1 MRDSRHVALYLW
13 LIILVIGSVCVGL
26 FLVHFRYHA
35 WDFRNNL
42 WGPARLLLQGEMPY
56 DPQALE
62 GLSAEWGV
70 PFHLSIWFPTIVGLG
85 LPLGAVPLP
94 NAANIWLFLSLT
106 ASLVTVG
113 LVHRV
118 SGPDDSPRIL
128 LSLALVLVAFAPLY
142 AHLRQGQ
149 ASLIVLA
156 SVIPAWVLLEHDR
169 ASWAGVVL
177 SLSWA
182 KPQLIL
188 FAWPLLAWLAIE
200 KRQFRALFGG
210 WLVGSVAQTIPLW
223 ILEPGWP
230 AGYLGALDAN
240 PVWLQPNILSL
251 VTTWSGS
258 PMVGWTATLLAV
270 ATAFAWLA
278 HTWRHHDPVVA
289 LSWAL
294 ALTPTIS
301 PYTWSYD
308 QVLLL
313 PLLVVILRTARAGP
327 RRTVFWIVF
336 LVCQV
341 VYLALRIQTPP
352 DTWYAWFPPVL
363 LLFAALV

>member
-1 MRDSRHVALYLW
+1 MTSKTMRDSRHVALYLW

-128 LSLALVLVAFAPLY
+128 LSLALGAPASPVFQSANWLWFTAFVGLNLAPT
-142 AHLRQGQ
+142 
-149 ASLIVLA
+149 SL
-156 SVIPAWVLLEHDR
+156 
-169 ASWAGVVL
+169 G
-177 SLSWA
+177 
-182 KPQLIL
+182 
-188 FAWPLLAWLAIE
+188 WLA
-200 KRQFRALFGG
+200 
-210 WLVGSVAQTIPLW
+210 VG
-223 ILEPGWP
+223 
-230 AGYLGALDAN
+230 
-240 PVWLQPNILSL
+240 
-251 VTTWSGS
+251 
-258 PMVGWTATLLAV
+258 LAV
-270 ATAFAWLA
+270 GGG
-278 HTWRHHDPVVA
+278 R
-289 LSWAL
+289 
-294 ALTPTIS
+294 
-301 PYTWSYD
+301 
-308 QVLLL
+308 
-313 PLLVVILRTARAGP
+313 
-327 RRTVFWIVF
+327 
-336 LVCQV
+336 
-341 VYLALRIQTPP
+341 
-352 DTWYAWFPPVL
+352 
-363 LLFAALV
+363 